1 MDSKYILLS
10 ADGPG
15 FVYLVQSIVADNLEN
30 ISYLRKFKLIEGE

>member
-15 FVYLVQSIVADNLEN
+15 FVYLVPSIVADNLEN